1 MLRILYLDTTFM
13 LPRRSIRE
21 GRVGQKCL
29 TLLFFV
35 NIGTGGIMSEKIV
48 GVLCVVGSAVV
59 ILWIIG
65 LVISEVCK

>member
-1 MLRILYLDTTFM
+1 M
-13 LPRRSIRE
+13 RSWG

-35 NIGTGGIMSEKIV
+35 NIGMGGIMSEKIV

>member
-1 MLRILYLDTTFM
+1 MYSELTALLRSQGGKGRAEMLFPFI
-13 LPRRSIRE
+13 
-21 GRVGQKCL
+21 
-29 TLLFFV
+29 FV
-35 NIGTGGIMSEKIV
+35 NIGMGGIMSEKIV

>member
-1 MLRILYLDTTFM
+1 MYSELT
-13 LPRRSIRE
+13 
-21 GRVGQKCL
+21 
-29 TLLFFV
+29 TLLRSQGGKGRAEMLFPFIFV
-35 NIGTGGIMSEKIV
+35 NIGMGGIMSEKIV

>member
-29 TLLFFV
+29 TLF
-35 NIGTGGIMSEKIV
+35 
-48 GVLCVVGSAVV
+48 
-59 ILWIIG
+59 ILLMIIKKGLRMTDTIIG
-65 LVISEVCK
+65 IISIGIAGLVMVFLLIKVCGG

>member
-1 MLRILYLDTTFM
+1 MWRLLR
-13 LPRRSIRE
+13 SWG

-48 GVLCVVGSAVV
+48 GVLCVVATAVV
-59 ILWIIG
+59 VFWI
-65 LVISEVCK
+65 VASVMSEVCK